1 MPLVCEPA
9 EVEAVA
15 RAIAGAE
22 LVAFDLEFASAD
34 RLVPQL
40 CLLQVAW
47 VHTWDAASGPIVSEI
62 CLIDPLAGDAAPVVH
77 ALAAHPLVLAH
88 APRQDLALLASRHDA
103 VLGGVLDTQLMAAFA
118 GLGDQ
123 LGLAALAGELLGV
136 SLAKDL
142 QWTDWAKRP
151 LSDAHLA
158 YAAADVAHLPAI
170 YAALAARLG
179 PRVAWVRE
187 ESAQILA
194 DAVAAARV
202 TPETAWRGVG
212 GVRGL
217 DAAAHAVVV
226 ELAAW
231 RHRAATELDRP
242 LGQVLSDKLLVEL
255 ARHRPDTAGGVRAA
269 KGLSPHARVRAEDI
283 AKAIA
288 GARPAAAPRPA
299 ARSTSTRAQRWAEVL
314 LAIAHVVA
322 ESAGIAPRLLATRAD
337 AEEFARTVDE
347 GGLPAAAPL
356 PALATWRRELLGAAW
371 HDWLAGRSAV
381 IGDATVPHGI
391 RLAPR

>member
-47 VHTWDAASGPIVSEI
+47 VHTWDARERVADRSGDSASSIRSRATRLPSCTRSPPIRSSS
-62 CLIDPLAGDAAPVVH
+62 PTRRA
-77 ALAAHPLVLAH
+77 
-88 APRQDLALLASRHDA
+88 RTSRCSRRGHDA

-202 TPETAWRGVG
+202 TPETAWRSVG

-288 GARPAAAPRPA
+288 GARPRVRRRARPRAAPARAPSAGPRCCSRSRTSSRRAPGSRRACSRPAPTPRSSRARSTRAGSRPRRRSPRSRPGAGSCSARRGRTGSPAAPR
-299 ARSTSTRAQRWAEVL
+299 
-314 LAIAHVVA
+314 
-322 ESAGIAPRLLATRAD
+322 
-337 AEEFARTVDE
+337 
-347 GGLPAAAPL
+347 
-356 PALATWRRELLGAAW
+356 
-371 HDWLAGRSAV
+371 
-381 IGDATVPHGI
+381 
-391 RLAPR
+391 